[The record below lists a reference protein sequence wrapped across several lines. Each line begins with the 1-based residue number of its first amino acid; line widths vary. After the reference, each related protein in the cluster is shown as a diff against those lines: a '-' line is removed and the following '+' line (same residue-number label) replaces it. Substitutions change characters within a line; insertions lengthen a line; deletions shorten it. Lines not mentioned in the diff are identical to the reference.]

1 MKGILCLWIERVK
14 LFTLLNS
21 IYGFNVISNRFSVTF
36 SIDTEKNS
44 KILMDSQMT
53 PTKAVLGT
61 KLEASDL
68 LISSYK

>member
-61 KLEASDL
+61 KLEASYL